1 VNLKFA
7 MVQYQSRPILYAG
20 MTPQVTDH
28 GTMEQLEADSLAR
41 LPNAMLKSM
50 LKFVIEHA
58 ASSETAA
65 RLGQL
70 TARGRPTIN
79 TPLYIAPTSR
89 GVIPHLSH
97 DNLQKHT
104 RISAVYVP
112 LEDCT
117 CALSAKSCTLT
128 FWLTVGG

>member
-1 VNLKFA
+1 
-7 MVQYQSRPILYAG
+7 MVQYQCRPILYAG
-20 MTPQVTDH
+20 LAPQVTDH
-28 GTMEQLEADSLAR
+28 GTMEQLEADSPAR
-41 LPNAMLKSM
+41 GPKAM

-58 ASSETAA
+58 TSSETAA

-70 TARGRPTIN
+70 TARGRPAIN
-79 TPLYIAPTSR
+79 TPHYIAPTSR

-104 RISAVYVP
+104 RISAAYVP

-117 CALSAKSCTLT
+117 CALSAKSCALT

>member
-1 VNLKFA
+1 MRGAILIWTE
-7 MVQYQSRPILYAG
+7 RPKLYAG
-20 MTPQVTDH
+20 RTPQVTDH
-28 GTMEQLEADSLAR
+28 GTMDPLEADSPAR
-41 LPNAMLKSM
+41 LSDAM
-50 LKFVIEHA
+50 LKFVLEHA

-70 TARGRPTIN
+70 TAWGRPTIN
-79 TPLYIAPTSR
+79 TPHYIAPTSR

-117 CALSAKSCTLT
+117 CVLSAISCALT